1 MSLPRFAVVG
11 HPNKGK
17 SSIVATLAHDD
28 AVKIEQRSGS
38 TKKSQVFPMLVDD
51 KILYELIDTPGF
63 QRAHACH
70 DYLSKHCDDASQR
83 AAAIEDFFQEHKSGD
98 RFANECELLKPILNG
113 AGIIYVVDG
122 SKPYGPEYEAEM
134 EILRWTGQPSLALIN
149 PIEGDEYIEEWEN
162 ALGQYFKTVRV
173 FDAHNAEFKKQIGLL
188 KIFGELSESWQA
200 PLHSAVKLLRTQRL
214 NYHQNAADTL
224 ASAIVDILN
233 HTERQNVALGLATS
247 PIESLLKKRYE
258 EAVRKIE
265 RNSRDKIENI
275 YAYFKLERS
284 ESELKLGSSD
294 LLDQESWYL
303 FGLNKKQLLTLA
315 AGAGASAGAII
326 DIGLGGSSLLLGS
339 AIGGIGGGLSA
350 WKFSKRIASITFKGL
365 PTGGHTLQYGP
376 AKHPNLPFVLL
387 GRALIHH
394 RFICQR
400 THANRDQVVLD
411 SKDEPTNPLHS
422 LSVSDKT
429 KLMKIFQ
436 SIRKQRNLFANRDEL
451 AAIILDELKNVD
463 LVQEP

>member
-28 AVKIEQRSGS
+28 AVRIEPRSGS
-38 TKKSQVFPMLVDD
+38 TQKAQTFPMLVDGEV
-51 KILYELIDTPGF
+51 LYELIDTPGF
-63 QRAHACH
+63 QRAHACY

-83 AAAIEDFFQEHKSGD
+83 VSAVNNFFREHHNGD
-98 RFANECELLKPILNG
+98 RFANECELLKPIING

-122 SKPYGPEYEAEM
+122 SKPYGSEYEAEM

-149 PIEGDEYIEEWEN
+149 PIEGDEYIEEWQN
-162 ALGQYFKTVRV
+162 ALGQYFKTVRI
-173 FDAHNAEFKKQIGLL
+173 FDAHKAEFHKQINLL
-188 KIFGELSESWQA
+188 KIFGELSESWQV
-200 PLHSAVKLLRTQRL
+200 PLHSAVKLLTAQRL

-224 ASAIVDILN
+224 ASSIVEILI

-247 PIESLLKKRYE
+247 PIESLLKKRYKHT
-258 EAVRKIE
+258 VRNIE
-265 RNSRDKIENI
+265 KNSRDKIENI
-275 YAYFKLERS
+275 YAYFKIDRS
-284 ESELKLGSSD
+284 ESELKLESSD
-294 LLDQESWYL
+294 LLDQENWYL
-303 FGLNKKQLLTLA
+303 FGLTKKQLLTLA
-315 AGAGASAGAII
+315 ASAGASAGAII
-326 DIGLGGSSLLLGS
+326 DLGLGGSSLLLGS

-350 WKFSKRIASITFKGL
+350 WKFSKRIAKITFKGL

-411 SKDEPTNPLHS
+411 KEDPENPLHS
-422 LSVSDKT
+422 LSIGDKT

-436 SIRKQRNLFANRDEL
+436 SIGKQKNLFANRDEL
-451 AAIILDELKNVD
+451 AAIILRRLKTVDSANEL
-463 LVQEP
+463 